1 MKETSQILSVNG
13 LRMHVMSA
21 GEGPAVLLMHGFP
34 DTHLVWRKQ
43 VGALVNAGY
52 RVIVPDMRGYGQ
64 TDAPTAVSAY
74 RTRYLCEDMLALL
87 DLMGVPKAR
96 LVGHDWG
103 ALIGWLLCMR
113 APERIEQYV
122 ALSVGHPAAF
132 ARAGIMQRLRS
143 SYMLWFMLPL
153 LAETSLSFNDF
164 HALRKFTSEPTQHDV
179 WRRSL
184 REPGRL
190 TAALNYYRSNVPRMM
205 LPSGKADPVPV
216 MGVWSSRD
224 AALTEEQMRDSAQ
237 FVQSSF
243 RYERVDGA
251 DHWLQLT
258 AADRVN
264 ALLLDFFGSAPQ
276 ANQVNEAIQPAG
288 PGAD

>member
-1 MKETSQILSVNG
+1 MKETSQILNVNG

-43 VGALVNAGY
+43 VGPLVNAGY

-64 TDAPTAVSAY
+64 TDAPGAVSAY
-74 RTRYLCEDMLALL
+74 RTKYICDDMLALL
-87 DLMGVPKAR
+87 DAMGVPKAR

-113 APERIEQYV
+113 APERFEQYV

-132 ARAGIMQRLRS
+132 ARAGLMQRLRS
-143 SYMLWFMLPL
+143 SYMLWFMVPL
-153 LAETSLSFNDF
+153 LPEQSLSFNDF
-164 HALRKFTSEPTQHDV
+164 HAMRNFTRERGQHDI

-190 TAALNYYRSNVPRMM
+190 TAALNYYRANVPRMM
-205 LPSGKADPVPV
+205 LPGGKFDPVSVPV
-216 MGVWSSRD
+216 MGIWSGRD
-224 AALTEEQMRDSAQ
+224 VALTEEQMRDSAQ
-237 FVQSSF
+237 FVTGGF
-243 RYERVDGA
+243 RYERIEGA

-258 AADRVN
+258 AADQVN
-264 ALLLDFFGSAPQ
+264 ALLLDFFA
-276 ANQVNEAIQPAG
+276 AG
-288 PGAD
+288 PQSAGATTPA

>member
-43 VGALVNAGY
+43 VGPLVNAGY

-64 TDAPTAVSAY
+64 TDAPGTVSAY
-74 RTRYLCEDMLALL
+74 RTRYICDDMLALL
-87 DLMGVPKAR
+87 DVMGVQKAR

-113 APERIEQYV
+113 APERFEQYV

-143 SYMLWFMLPL
+143 SYMLWFMLPF
-153 LAETSLSFNDF
+153 LAEQSLSFNDF
-164 HALRKFTSEPTQHDV
+164 QPMRKFTKEPTQYDV

-190 TAALNYYRSNVPRMM
+190 TAALNYYRANVPRMM
-205 LPSGKADPVPV
+205 LPGGKADPVSVSV

-237 FVQSSF
+237 FAQAGF
-243 RYERVDGA
+243 RYERIDGA

-258 AADRVN
+258 AADRLN
-264 ALLLDFFGSAPQ
+264 ALLLDFFAAVPR
-276 ANQVNEAIQPAG
+276 PAAAAG
-288 PGAD
+288 I

>member
-43 VGALVNAGY
+43 VGPLVNAGY

-64 TDAPTAVSAY
+64 TDAPGAVSAY
-74 RTRYLCEDMLALL
+74 RTKYICDDMLALL
-87 DLMGVPKAR
+87 DAMGVRKAR
-96 LVGHDWG
+96 LAGHDWG

-113 APERIEQYV
+113 APERFEQYV

-132 ARAGIMQRLRS
+132 ARAGLMQRLRS
-143 SYMLWFMLPL
+143 SYMLWFMVPL
-153 LAETSLSFNDF
+153 LPEQSLSFNDF
-164 HALRKFTSEPTQHDV
+164 HAMHKFTRERGQHDI
-179 WRRSL
+179 WCRSL

-190 TAALNYYRSNVPRMM
+190 TAALNYYRANVPRMM
-205 LPSGKADPVPV
+205 LPGGKFDPVSVPV
-216 MGVWSSRD
+216 MGIWSSRD
-224 AALTEEQMRDSAQ
+224 VALTEEQMRDSAQ
-237 FVQSSF
+237 FVTGGF
-243 RYERVDGA
+243 RYERIEGA

-258 AADRVN
+258 AADQVN
-264 ALLLDFFGSAPQ
+264 ALLLDFFAAVPQSA
-276 ANQVNEAIQPAG
+276 AATTPA
-288 PGAD
+288 

>member
-1 MKETSQILSVNG
+1 MKETSQILNVNG
-13 LRMHVMSA
+13 LRMHVMTA

-43 VGALVNAGY
+43 VGPLVRAGY

-64 TDAPTAVSAY
+64 TEAPAAVSAY
-74 RTRYLCEDMLALL
+74 RTRYICDDMLALL
-87 DLMGVPKAR
+87 DVIGIDRVR

-113 APERIEQYV
+113 APERFTQYV

-143 SYMLWFMLPL
+143 SYMLWFMLPF
-153 LAETSLSFNDF
+153 LAEQSLSFNDF
-164 HALRKFTSEPTQHDV
+164 QAMRKFTKEPTQYDA

-190 TAALNYYRSNVPRMM
+190 TAALNYYRANVPRMM
-205 LPSGKADPVPV
+205 LPGGKLAPVSVPT

-237 FVQSSF
+237 FVKNSF
-243 RYERVDGA
+243 RYERIDGA

-258 AADRVN
+258 AADRLN
-264 ALLLDFFGSAPQ
+264 TLLLDFFAAAPK
-276 ANQVNEAIQPAG
+276 AAEAAAPA
-288 PGAD
+288 

>member
-1 MKETSQILSVNG
+1 MKETSQILNVNG
-13 LRMHVMSA
+13 LRMHVMTA

-43 VGALVNAGY
+43 VGPLVRAGY

-64 TDAPTAVSAY
+64 TEAPAAVSAY
-74 RTRYLCEDMLALL
+74 RTRYICDDMLALL
-87 DLMGVPKAR
+87 DVLGLDRVR

-113 APERIEQYV
+113 APERFTQYV

-143 SYMLWFMLPL
+143 SYMLWFMLPF
-153 LAETSLSFNDF
+153 LAEQSLSFNDF
-164 HALRKFTSEPTQHDV
+164 QAMRKFTKEPTQYDA

-190 TAALNYYRSNVPRMM
+190 TAALNYYRANVPRMM
-205 LPSGKADPVPV
+205 LPGGKLAPVSVPT

-237 FVQSSF
+237 FVKSSF
-243 RYERVDGA
+243 RYERIDGA

-258 AADRVN
+258 AADRLN
-264 ALLLDFFGSAPQ
+264 TLLLDFFAAAPQ
-276 ANQVNEAIQPAG
+276 AAEAAAPA
-288 PGAD
+288 

>member
-13 LRMHVMSA
+13 LRMHVMTA

-43 VGALVNAGY
+43 VGPLVNAGY

-74 RTRYLCEDMLALL
+74 RTRYICDDMLALL
-87 DLMGVPKAR
+87 DQLGVQKAR

-113 APERIEQYV
+113 APERFEQYV

-143 SYMLWFMLPL
+143 SYMLWFMVPFLP
-153 LAETSLSFNDF
+153 EQSLSFNDF
-164 HALRKFTSEPTQHDV
+164 HAMRNFTKEPTQYDV
-179 WRRSL
+179 WRRNL

-190 TAALNYYRSNVPRMM
+190 TAALNYYRANVPRMM
-205 LPSGKADPVPV
+205 LPGGKADPVSVPV

-224 AALTEEQMRDSAQ
+224 VALTEEQMRDSAQ
-237 FVQSSF
+237 FASAGF
-243 RYERVDGA
+243 RYERIDGA

-258 AADRVN
+258 AADRLN
-264 ALLLDFFGSAPQ
+264 ALLLDFFAAAPQ
-276 ANQVNEAIQPAG
+276 SKAATAEV
-288 PGAD
+288 

>member
-1 MKETSQILSVNG
+1 MKETSQILNVNG

-21 GEGPAVLLMHGFP
+21 GKGPAVLLMHGFP

-43 VGALVNAGY
+43 VGPLVNAGY

-64 TDAPTAVSAY
+64 TDAPGAVSAY
-74 RTRYLCEDMLALL
+74 RTRYICDDMLALL
-87 DLMGVPKAR
+87 DAMGVPKAR

-113 APERIEQYV
+113 APERFEQYV

-132 ARAGIMQRLRS
+132 ARAGLMQRLRS
-143 SYMLWFMLPL
+143 SYMLWFMVPL
-153 LAETSLSFNDF
+153 LPEQSLSFNDF
-164 HALRKFTSEPTQHDV
+164 HAMRNFTRERGQHDI

-190 TAALNYYRSNVPRMM
+190 TAALNYYRANVPRMM
-205 LPSGKADPVPV
+205 LPGGKFDPVSVPV
-216 MGVWSSRD
+216 MGIWSSRD
-224 AALTEEQMRDSAQ
+224 VALTEEQMRDSAQ
-237 FVQSSF
+237 FVTGGF
-243 RYERVDGA
+243 RYERIEGA

-258 AADRVN
+258 AADQVN
-264 ALLLDFFGSAPQ
+264 ALLLDFFA
-276 ANQVNEAIQPAG
+276 AG
-288 PGAD
+288 PQSAGARTPA

>member
-1 MKETSQILSVNG
+1 MKETSQILNVNG

-43 VGALVNAGY
+43 VGPLVSAGY

-64 TDAPTAVSAY
+64 TDAPATVSAY
-74 RTRYLCEDMLALL
+74 RSKYICDDMLALL
-87 DLMGVPKAR
+87 DVLGVQKAR

-132 ARAGIMQRLRS
+132 ARAGLMQRLRS

-153 LAETSLSFNDF
+153 LAEQSLSFNDF
-164 HALRKFTSEPTQHDV
+164 HALRKFTAERGQHDI

-190 TAALNYYRSNVPRMM
+190 TAALNYYRANVPRMM
-205 LPSGKADPVPV
+205 LPGGKFDAVAVPA

-224 AALTEEQMRDSAQ
+224 VALTEEQMRDSAQ
-237 FVQSSF
+237 FASKGF
-243 RYERVDGA
+243 RYERIEGA

-258 AADRVN
+258 AAEHLN
-264 ALLLDFFGSAPQ
+264 ALLLDFFAAVPQSA
-276 ANQVNEAIQPAG
+276 ATTV
-288 PGAD
+288 